1 MSDDVPEVPEV
12 PMTAAAGEERA
23 HEEELARLRDAAR
36 QLGVDSL
43 RDGSW
48 FRKIIAAHV
57 KKHAAEVHAEH
68 WDRVYPGLDVEQRAD
83 HQIRRVARK
92 TVATAVAA
100 ATLSSAGEL
109 ASLFSEGLAAPVGI
123 PATIVAMTMEGAYTS
138 LLQIDLACDLASIYG
153 VPFDPDDVGEVATL
167 FALALE
173 VDVKKKAP
181 EQQEEDDHEKPRDL
195 TSKLMELEDGDLAK
209 KIGRKML
216 EDAVI
221 KNVLPVVGIA
231 VAARWNYLG
240 TRRLAAAVRKYVRY
254 RRALRHTLER
264 LDLSGVTDPGV
275 LVEGAWLLATVDGDA
290 AHEELMAVAAI
301 MDHLS
306 PEARRVL
313 ELDKALGEDEED
325 WFESLARLPRAMHD
339 PLLDVLYLI
348 AATDRTLCPSERRF
362 LRRVAKALGREVDLG
377 RVDRICRHLASGED
391 PPADVIGSVA
401 VNGSARATAE

>member
-1 MSDDVPEVPEV
+1 MSADAPDV
-12 PMTAAAGEERA
+12 PMTAMAGEERA
-23 HEEELARLRDAAR
+23 REEELARLRDAAK

-57 KKHAAEVHAEH
+57 KKHAAEVHADH
-68 WDRVYPGLDVEQRAD
+68 WDRVYPGLDMEQRA
-83 HQIRRVARK
+83 HQQIKRVVRK

-100 ATLSSAGEL
+100 STLSSAGEL
-109 ASLFSEGLAAPVGI
+109 ASFFSEGLAAPIGI
-123 PATIVAMTMEGAYTS
+123 PATILAMTMEGTYTS

-173 VDVKKKAP
+173 VDVKKKASD
-181 EQQEEDDHEKPRDL
+181 EGDDDPEKPRCL
-195 TSKLMELEDGDLAK
+195 SSKLMELEDGDLAK

-254 RRALRHTLER
+254 RRALRQTLAR

-290 AHEELMAVAAI
+290 AHEEVMAVALI

-306 PEARRVL
+306 PEARRL
-313 ELDKALGEDEED
+313 LALDKALGEDEEE
-325 WFESLARLPRAMHD
+325 WFEELTRLPRAMHD

-348 AATDRTLCPSERRF
+348 AGTDRTLCPSERRF
-362 LRRVAKALGREVDLG
+362 LRRVAKTLGREVDLA
-377 RVDRICRHLASGED
+377 RVDRICRHLASGEELPHD
-391 PPADVIGSVA
+391 ILGSIS
-401 VNGSARATAE
+401 NGSRAVV

>member
-1 MSDDVPEVPEV
+1 MS
-12 PMTAAAGEERA
+12 EERA

-36 QLGVDSL
+36 QLGVHSL

-48 FRKIIAAHV
+48 FRKIVAAHV
-57 KKHAAEVHAEH
+57 KKHCAEVHADH
-68 WDRVYPGLDVEQRAD
+68 WDRLYPGFDLEQRA
-83 HQIRRVARK
+83 HRQIKRVVAK
-92 TVATAVAA
+92 TVTTAVVAS
-100 ATLSSAGEL
+100 TMSSAGEL

-123 PATIVAMTMEGAYTS
+123 PATIAAMTMEGMYTS

-173 VDVKKKAP
+173 LDVRKKASDHDG
-181 EQQEEDDHEKPRDL
+181 EDDPEKPRGL
-195 TSKLMELEDGDLAK
+195 TSKLMELEDGDVAK
-209 KIGRKML
+209 KIGRKLL
-216 EDAVI
+216 EDAII

-254 RRALRHTLER
+254 RRALRRTLAR

-290 AHEELMAVAAI
+290 AHEEVMAVALI
-301 MDHLS
+301 MDHLP

-313 ELDKALGEDEED
+313 ALDKALGEDEEE
-325 WFESLARLPRAMHD
+325 WFAALPDVPRAMHD

-362 LRRVAKALGREVDLG
+362 LRRVAKALGREVDLA
-377 RVDRICRHLASGED
+377 RVDRICRHLASGEEL
-391 PPADVIGSVA
+391 PHGVLASMS
-401 VNGSARATAE
+401 NGSAPATAE

>member
-1 MSDDVPEVPEV
+1 MSDDDAAEV
-12 PMTAAAGEERA
+12 PMTAKAGEERA
-23 HEEELARLRDAAR
+23 REEELARLRDAAR
-36 QLGVDSL
+36 QLGVNSL

-48 FRKIIAAHV
+48 FRKIIASHV
-57 KKHAAEVHAEH
+57 KKHAAEVKADH
-68 WDRVYPGLDVEQRAD
+68 WDRVYPGLDVEERAQQ
-83 HQIRRVARK
+83 QIKRVVRK

-100 ATLSSAGEL
+100 STLSSAGEL
-109 ASLFSEGLAAPVGI
+109 ASLFSEGLAAPIGI
-123 PATIVAMTMEGAYTS
+123 PATILAMTMEGTYTS

-173 VDVKKKAP
+173 IDVKKKP
-181 EQQEEDDHEKPRDL
+181 SDEPEEDREKPRGL
-195 TSKLMELEDGDLAK
+195 ASKLMELEDGDLAK

-290 AHEELMAVAAI
+290 AHEEVMAVAAI

>member
-1 MSDDVPEVPEV
+1 MTDEEAAER
-12 PMTAAAGEERA
+12 PMTESARDERSDEEQ
-23 HEEELARLRDAAR
+23 LARLRDAAK

-48 FRKIIAAHV
+48 FRKIVAAHV
-57 KKHAAEVHAEH
+57 KKHAAEVHADH
-68 WDRVYPGLDVEQRAD
+68 WDRVYPGLDVEERARR
-83 HQIRRVARK
+83 QIKRVAAK
-92 TVATAVAA
+92 TVTTAVAA

-123 PATIVAMTMEGAYTS
+123 PATIIAMTVEGAYTS

-153 VPFDPDDVGEVATL
+153 VPFNPDDVGEVATL

-173 VDVKKKAP
+173 LDVKKKASDGDG
-181 EQQEEDDHEKPRDL
+181 EGDEDGEAHRGFA
-195 TSKLMELEDGDLAK
+195 SKLMELEDGDLAK
-209 KIGRKML
+209 KIGRKLL

-254 RRALRHTLER
+254 RRALRTTLDR
-264 LDLSGVTDPGV
+264 LDLSGVGEPGV

-290 AHEELMAVAAI
+290 AHEEVMAVAAVV
-301 MDHLS
+301 DHLS

-313 ELDKALGEDEED
+313 ALDNALGEDEEE
-325 WFESLARLPRAMHD
+325 WFEALPKLPRAMHD
-339 PLLDVLYLI
+339 PLMDVLYLI
-348 AATDRTLCPSERRF
+348 AATDRMLCPSERRF
-362 LRRVAKALGREVDLG
+362 LRRVAKALGREVDLA
-377 RVDRICRHLASGED
+377 RVDLICRHLARGED
-391 PPADVIGSVA
+391 LPAGVLTSMA
-401 VNGSARATAE
+401 NGSARATAE